1 MFELYFVL
9 QKIKSIKKVGN
20 AKTTALT
27 PKIQT
32 SKEDEKTAPEKAC
45 RRRPKSFFR
54 TGQKIDTV
62 RVGKSAWKIQPNKN
76 SFFVMIKRMVEY
88 IVLYLQG

>member
-32 SKEDEKTAPEKAC
+32 SKEDEKTAPEKAWSTPTKELFSN
-45 RRRPKSFFR
+45 RPKNRYSAGREICLENR
-54 TGQKIDTV
+54 TKQK
-62 RVGKSAWKIQPNKN
+62 
-76 SFFVMIKRMVEY
+76 
-88 IVLYLQG
+88 

>member
-32 SKEDEKTAPEKAC
+32 SKEDEKTAPEKAWSTPTKELFSN
-45 RRRPKSFFR
+45 RP
-54 TGQKIDTV
+54 
-62 RVGKSAWKIQPNKN
+62 
-76 SFFVMIKRMVEY
+76 
-88 IVLYLQG
+88 